1 MKKVLAKLMR
11 HLAKNIQYTLL
22 YIIGLVVI
30 VVTIVWLLVWLNKDN
45 SIGIEADRQIDIT
58 PAQIQSIQEIGQ
70 WEFLAI
76 NDEEMVDTVSR
87 GFFSDDE
94 LIRIYYGTVRLGI
107 DLHQAK
113 PHWIRPQGDS
123 LIVELPPII
132 LLDRNFIDEARTRS
146 FFESGKWSNEA
157 REQLYQRA
165 YDKMLA
171 RCMTKENIRQAEAN
185 AKAQFTQLLRA
196 MGFEKVFFKGEKE

>member
-1 MKKVLAKLMR
+1 MIKQFFKLLVQNVK
-11 HLAKNIQYTLL
+11 HTLL

-45 SIGIEADRQIDIT
+45 SMEISADRRIDIT
-58 PAQIQSIQEIGQ
+58 PAQIVAIQDIGQ

-76 NDEEMVDTVSR
+76 SDEELVDTVSR

-94 LIRIYYGTVRLGI
+94 LMRIYYGTVRLGI

-113 PHWIRPQGDS
+113 PRWIRPQGDS
-123 LIVELPPII
+123 LLVELPPII
-132 LLDRNFIDEARTRS
+132 LLDSNFIDETRTRS
-146 FFESGKWSNEA
+146 FFESGKWSHEA
-157 REQLYQRA
+157 REQLYQKA

-171 RCMTKENIRQAEAN
+171 RCMTKENIRIAQEN
-185 AKAQFTQLLRA
+185 AKVQFTQLLRS
-196 MGFEKVFFKGEKE
+196 MGFEKVVFIPNDSI

>member
-1 MKKVLAKLMR
+1 MIKQFFKLLAQNVK
-11 HLAKNIQYTLL
+11 HTLL

-45 SIGIEADRQIDIT
+45 SMEISADRRIDIT
-58 PAQIQSIQEIGQ
+58 PAQIVAIQDIGQ

-76 NDEEMVDTVSR
+76 SDEELVDTVSR

-94 LIRIYYGTVRLGI
+94 LMRIYYGTVRLGI

-113 PHWIRPQGDS
+113 PRWIRPQGDS
-123 LIVELPPII
+123 LLVELPPII
-132 LLDRNFIDEARTRS
+132 LLDSNLIDETRTRS
-146 FFESGKWSNEA
+146 FFESGKWSHEA
-157 REQLYQRA
+157 REQLYQKA

-171 RCMTKENIRQAEAN
+171 RCMTKENIRIAQEN
-185 AKAQFTQLLRA
+185 AKVQFTQLLRS
-196 MGFEKVFFKGEKE
+196 MGFEKVVFIPNDSI

>member
-1 MKKVLAKLMR
+1 MIKQFFKLLAQNVK
-11 HLAKNIQYTLL
+11 HTLL

-45 SIGIEADRQIDIT
+45 SMEISADRRIDIT
-58 PAQIQSIQEIGQ
+58 PAQIVAIQDIGQ

-76 NDEEMVDTVSR
+76 SDEELVDTVSR

-94 LIRIYYGTVRLGI
+94 LMRIYYGTVRLGI

-113 PHWIRPQGDS
+113 PRWIRPQGDS
-123 LIVELPPII
+123 LLVELPPII
-132 LLDRNFIDEARTRS
+132 LLDSNFIDETRTRS
-146 FFESGKWSNEA
+146 FFESGKWSHEA
-157 REQLYQRA
+157 REQLYQKA

-171 RCMTKENIRQAEAN
+171 RCMTKENIRIAQEN
-185 AKAQFTQLLRA
+185 AKVQFTQLLRS
-196 MGFEKVFFKGEKE
+196 MGFEKVVFLPNDSI

>member
-1 MKKVLAKLMR
+1 MIKQFFKLLAQNVK
-11 HLAKNIQYTLL
+11 HTLL

-45 SIGIEADRQIDIT
+45 SMEISADRRIDIT
-58 PAQIQSIQEIGQ
+58 PAQIVAIQDIGQ

-76 NDEEMVDTVSR
+76 SDEELVDTVNR

-94 LIRIYYGTVRLGI
+94 LMRIYYGTVRLGI

-113 PHWIRPQGDS
+113 PRWIRPQGDS
-123 LIVELPPII
+123 LLVELPPII
-132 LLDRNFIDEARTRS
+132 LLDSNFIDETRTRS
-146 FFESGKWSNEA
+146 FFESGKWSHEA
-157 REQLYQRA
+157 REQLYQKA

-171 RCMTKENIRQAEAN
+171 RCMTKENIRIAQEN
-185 AKAQFTQLLRA
+185 AKVQFTQLLRS
-196 MGFEKVFFKGEKE
+196 MGFEKVVFIPNDSI

>member
-45 SIGIEADRQIDIT
+45 SIGIEADRRIDIT
-58 PAQIQSIQEIGQ
+58 PAQIKSIQEIGQ

-76 NDEEMVDTVSR
+76 NDEEMVDTISR

-171 RCMTKENIRQAEAN
+171 RCMTKENIRQAEEN
-185 AKAQFTQLLRA
+185 AKEQFTQLLRA

>member
-1 MKKVLAKLMR
+1 MIKQFFKLLAQNVK
-11 HLAKNIQYTLL
+11 HTLL

-45 SIGIEADRQIDIT
+45 SMEISADRRIDIT
-58 PAQIQSIQEIGQ
+58 PAQIVAIQDIGQ

-76 NDEEMVDTVSR
+76 SDEELVDTVSR

-94 LIRIYYGTVRLGI
+94 LMRIYYGTVRLGI

-113 PHWIRPQGDS
+113 PRWIRPQGDS
-123 LIVELPPII
+123 LLVELPPII
-132 LLDRNFIDEARTRS
+132 LLDSNFIDETRTRS
-146 FFESGKWSNEA
+146 FFESGKWSHEA
-157 REQLYQRA
+157 REQLYQKA

-171 RCMTKENIRQAEAN
+171 RCMTKENVRIAQEN
-185 AKAQFTQLLRA
+185 AKVQFTQLLRS
-196 MGFEKVFFKGEKE
+196 MGFEKVVFIPNDSI

>member
-1 MKKVLAKLMR
+1 MIKQFFNLLAQNV
-11 HLAKNIQYTLL
+11 KNTLL

-45 SIGIEADRQIDIT
+45 SMEISADRRIDIT
-58 PAQIQSIQEIGQ
+58 PAQIVAIQDIGQ

-76 NDEEMVDTVSR
+76 SDEELVDTVSR

-94 LIRIYYGTVRLGI
+94 LMRIYYGTVRLGI

-113 PHWIRPQGDS
+113 PRWIRPQGDS
-123 LIVELPPII
+123 LLVELPPII
-132 LLDRNFIDEARTRS
+132 LLDSNFIDETRTRS
-146 FFESGKWSNEA
+146 FFESGKWSHEA
-157 REQLYQRA
+157 REQLYQKA

-171 RCMTKENIRQAEAN
+171 RCMTKENIRIAQEN
-185 AKAQFTQLLRA
+185 AKVQFTQLLRS
-196 MGFEKVFFKGEKE
+196 MGFEKVVFIPNDSI

>member
-1 MKKVLAKLMR
+1 MIKQFFKLLAQNVK
-11 HLAKNIQYTLL
+11 HTLL

-45 SIGIEADRQIDIT
+45 SVEISADRRIDIT
-58 PAQIQSIQEIGQ
+58 PAQIVAIQDIGQ

-76 NDEEMVDTVSR
+76 SDEELVDTVSR

-94 LIRIYYGTVRLGI
+94 LMRIYYGTVRLGI

-113 PHWIRPQGDS
+113 PRWIRPQGDS
-123 LIVELPPII
+123 LLVELPPII
-132 LLDRNFIDEARTRS
+132 LLDSNFIDETRTRS
-146 FFESGKWSNEA
+146 FFESGKWSHEA
-157 REQLYQRA
+157 REQLYQKA

-171 RCMTKENIRQAEAN
+171 RCMTKENIRIAQEN
-185 AKAQFTQLLRA
+185 AKVQFTQLLRS
-196 MGFEKVFFKGEKE
+196 MGFEKVVFIPNDSI

>member
-1 MKKVLAKLMR
+1 MIKQFFKLLAQNVK
-11 HLAKNIQYTLL
+11 HTLL

-45 SIGIEADRQIDIT
+45 SMEISADRRIDIT
-58 PAQIQSIQEIGQ
+58 PAQIVAIQDIGQ

-76 NDEEMVDTVSR
+76 SDEELVDSVSR

-94 LIRIYYGTVRLGI
+94 LMRIYYGTVRLGI

-113 PHWIRPQGDS
+113 PRWIRPQGDS
-123 LIVELPPII
+123 LLVELPPII
-132 LLDRNFIDEARTRS
+132 LLDSNFIDETRTRS
-146 FFESGKWSNEA
+146 FFESGKWSHEA
-157 REQLYQRA
+157 REQLYQKA

-171 RCMTKENIRQAEAN
+171 RCMTKENIRIAQEN
-185 AKAQFTQLLRA
+185 AKVQFTQLLRS
-196 MGFEKVFFKGEKE
+196 MGFEKVVFIPNDSI

>member
-1 MKKVLAKLMR
+1 MIKQFFKLLAQNVK
-11 HLAKNIQYTLL
+11 HTLL

-45 SIGIEADRQIDIT
+45 SMEISADRRIDIT
-58 PAQIQSIQEIGQ
+58 PAQIVAIQDIGQ

-76 NDEEMVDTVSR
+76 SDEELVDTVSR

-94 LIRIYYGTVRLGI
+94 LMRIYYGTVRLGI

-113 PHWIRPQGDS
+113 PRWIRPQGDS
-123 LIVELPPII
+123 LLVELPPII
-132 LLDRNFIDEARTRS
+132 LLDSNFIDETRTRS
-146 FFESGKWSNEA
+146 FFESGKWSHEA
-157 REQLYQRA
+157 REQLYQKA

-171 RCMTKENIRQAEAN
+171 RCMTKENIRIAQEN
-185 AKAQFTQLLRA
+185 AKVQFTQLLRS
-196 MGFEKVFFKGEKE
+196 MGFEKVVFIPNDSI